1 MAHPHPDVE
10 ARTER
15 AQERIGYRFRDQELI
30 RRALTH
36 ASIADS
42 RQASNERMEFLGD
55 SVLGLICCEMIFAM
69 YPDLLEGEMTKIK
82 STVVSRLTCAQ
93 IAKQLDLD
101 DLLILGKGMAIHKVL
116 PSSLSAALVEALIG
130 AMYLDAEGGETPG
143 AGGGG
148 GLEQAR
154 RFLGPLLEPLIR
166 KAYSSGHQE
175 NFKSVLQQI
184 AQQRFSASPLYLV
197 LDEKGPDHAK
207 CFELCVEVDGRR
219 FPSCWGASKKAAEQQ
234 AALLALNELGV
245 TSETE
250 NGVVVRFEIEATEA
264 SNGISANG
272 AITDASTI
280 TDVPAIIAEAVEP
293 ES

>member
-1 MAHPHPDVE
+1 MN
-10 ARTER
+10 R
-15 AQERIGYRFRDQELI
+15 AQERVGYRFQNQDLL

-42 RQASNERMEFLGD
+42 RQVSNERMEFLGD
-55 SVLGLICCEMIFAM
+55 SVLGLVCCEMIYAL

-116 PSSLSAALVEALIG
+116 PSSLSAALVESLVG
-130 AMYLDAEGGETPG
+130 AMYLDAEGAGPG
-143 AGGGG
+143 K

-166 KAYSSGHQE
+166 KAYASGHQE
-175 NFKSVLQQI
+175 NFKSVLQQVS
-184 AQQRFSASPLYLV
+184 QQRFSASPVYLV

-234 AALLALNELGV
+234 AALLALHALGV
-245 TSETE
+245 TSESE
-250 NGVVVRFEIEATEA
+250 NGVIVRFEGMAAETL
-264 SNGISANG
+264 NGTDTNGTGTHGTGTHGTGILGTSANG
-272 AITDASTI
+272 TAARSEDPASAP
-280 TDVPAIIAEAVEP
+280 D
-293 ES
+293 